1 MHIQNIHEKMKKI
14 KGISFAGTMVDVLV
28 QIGQTSVNIE
38 TINKIIV
45 LIQDLQVSIKAEIQ
59 TSHQE
64 NVEDGEQSVATLQTL
79 SESITVEEGNI
90 QVFTE
95 ELALVNTSIANHEA
109 KIKDL
114 EGQIAKNN
122 ERLEST
128 KENWIERSANFEKA
142 IERLKKDLEVLEM
155 AIGYLNSQ
163 NY

>member
-1 MHIQNIHEKMKKI
+1 MKKI

-95 ELALVNTSIANHEA
+95 ELALVNTSIASHEA